1 MNTQKTI
8 NPCNTI
14 YCLNFCAK
22 DDFEE
27 IDGVC
32 PIVENTTQQLE
43 TLNVPI
49 DQVITATFNEEM
61 NAETINGLHL
71 P

>member
-1 MNTQKTI
+1 MNTRKLLTPCTI
-8 NPCNTI
+8 LFI
-14 YCLNFCAK
+14 ALISSCAK

-43 TLNVPI
+43 TL
-49 DQVITATFNEEM
+49 TFLIKLSLQLSM
-61 NAETINGLHL
+61 KK
-71 P
+71 